1 MRYRNCDRVT
11 VFFIEEWGGILLS
24 EKRRDDLRNIAIIAH
39 VDHGKTTLVNQLLK
53 QSDTLPEHMNLE
65 DRAMDSKCH

>member
-1 MRYRNCDRVT
+1 M
-11 VFFIEEWGGILLS
+11 S

-65 DRAMDSKCH
+65 DRAMDSNAIERERGNRGSLGIAIIETWEGV